1 MKKLSIP
8 SLNKYISIFLILIF
22 LFVFKM
28 SDIYGLSHF
37 SQEEADFM
45 EQNFSMSIPNI
56 NNCNLDY
63 YNLKNHIDKGNFN
76 KVRYRKIITD
86 DENCFGKVLY
96 SGQVPGTQFSELD
109 SETYVEFGVNQK
121 IGYPLW
127 LFEKQFVIF
136 LLLILFVLILQL
148 INKTRNYYLIIL
160 IVITIFSI
168 LSFSKQNMFINS
180 AKQYFPNENTKNISI
195 MINWFSS
202 ND

>member
-63 YNLKNHIDKGNFN
+63 YNLK
-76 KVRYRKIITD
+76 
-86 DENCFGKVLY
+86 
-96 SGQVPGTQFSELD
+96 
-109 SETYVEFGVNQK
+109 
-121 IGYPLW
+121 
-127 LFEKQFVIF
+127 
-136 LLLILFVLILQL
+136 
-148 INKTRNYYLIIL
+148 IIL
-160 IVITIFSI
+160 IKF
-168 LSFSKQNMFINS
+168 
-180 AKQYFPNENTKNISI
+180 
-195 MINWFSS
+195 
-202 ND
+202 

>member
-1 MKKLSIP
+1 MKIVLVKF
-8 SLNKYISIFLILIF
+8 IFRT
-22 LFVFKM
+22 
-28 SDIYGLSHF
+28 SS
-37 SQEEADFM
+37 
-45 EQNFSMSIPNI
+45 
-56 NNCNLDY
+56 
-63 YNLKNHIDKGNFN
+63 
-76 KVRYRKIITD
+76 
-86 DENCFGKVLY
+86 
-96 SGQVPGTQFSELD
+96 GTQFSELD

-168 LSFSKQNMFINS
+168 LSFQNKICSLILQAVFL
-180 AKQYFPNENTKNISI
+180 NENTKNISI